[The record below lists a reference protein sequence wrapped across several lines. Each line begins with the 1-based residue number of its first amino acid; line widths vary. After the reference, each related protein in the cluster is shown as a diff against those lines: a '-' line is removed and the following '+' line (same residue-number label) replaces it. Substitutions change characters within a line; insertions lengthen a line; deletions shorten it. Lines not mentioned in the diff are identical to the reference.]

1 MTTLSSIASVS
12 LQSTDQFHKSFGSIT
27 YNQVTFEKAG
37 TLVVGYGGTQLSFT
51 TVTDYLIFV
60 NQIII
65 PLTNTV
71 LSSTGNFSTPPATAM
86 VPGVIGVSP
95 IVD

>member
-1 MTTLSSIASVS
+1 MTTSSSIASVS
-12 LQSTDQFHKSFGSIT
+12 FQSTDQFHKSFGSVT
-27 YNQVTFEKAG
+27 YDQTTFEKAG
-37 TLVVGYGGTQLSFT
+37 TLVVGYGGTQLSFS

-60 NQIII
+60 NQVII

-71 LSSTGNFSTPPATAM
+71 LSSVGNFSTPPAAAM
-86 VPGVIGVSP
+86 IPGVSGVDR